1 MSWRNYRKAED
12 GPAYMLWPEGKRHLT
27 AQEAALAEGQPPL
40 DNNAPCRCKRPEPL
54 GSRCF
59 SCQRLIDPS
68 REAAKRAVED
78 ARAEAV
84 KHVHVSA
91 IEITLAEFA
100 GARRDPLSKLRQWL
114 NEYECEPLNFLLS
127 DADHRPLFIS
137 FTRGGQSLVEAVG
150 RLRGKYQAWFHQVA
164 FIGVKAFFHGFAID
178 IHNAMVIDRRSVT
191 PRANSVHNFDRLRGD
206 KPSALAEQ
214 CGSCGA
220 IWRLQWREKAG
231 QEQPPSKVLFAQPPS
246 HAWANLADVNPAP
259 IRLGASEPS
268 RWECVC
274 LNCRVLRQAQDEG
287 EKGTSIGRCPVCEKD
302 GPLQGHHFYLA
313 NLRQLG
319 APEDVVPLCCN
330 CHGRT
335 HDLWISAHTRANE
348 TGQPIDHEHVS
359 RMARGRCDPAI
370 WDGRDPYT
378 WLHWELGLPGRRSQA
393 AAVLP
398 PPRARTAA
406 SATSGRRI
414 GANGDR
420 RGSAKAR
427 KPLPSP

>member
-1 MSWRNYRKAED
+1 MSWRNFRKAED
-12 GPAYMLWPEGKRHLT
+12 GPAYMLLPEGKRRLA

-40 DNNAPCRCKRPEPL
+40 DNNAPCQCDKPEPL

-91 IEITLAEFA
+91 IEITLAEFES
-100 GARRDPLSKLRQWL
+100 ARRDPLSKLRQWL
-114 NEYECEPLNFLLS
+114 NEYEREPLNFLLS

-137 FTRGGQSLVEAVG
+137 FTRRGQSLVAAVA

-191 PRANSVHNFDRLRGD
+191 PLANSVHNFDRLQGD

-274 LNCRVLRQAQDEG
+274 LNCRER

-319 APEDVVPLCCN
+319 APEDVVQLCCN
-330 CHGRT
+330 CHGRA
-335 HDLWISAHTRANE
+335 HDLWISAHTQAKL
-348 TGQPIDHEHVS
+348 TGQAIDREGVS
-359 RMARGRCDPAI
+359 RMARGRCDPTT

-378 WLHWELGLPGRRSQA
+378 WLHWELGLPGQA
-393 AAVLP
+393 RPPMAVS
-398 PPRARTAA
+398 A
-406 SATSGRRI
+406 SPKPQGSGR
-414 GANGDR
+414 GP
-420 RGSAKAR
+420 KAAGEPLKPR
-427 KPLPSP
+427 KRL